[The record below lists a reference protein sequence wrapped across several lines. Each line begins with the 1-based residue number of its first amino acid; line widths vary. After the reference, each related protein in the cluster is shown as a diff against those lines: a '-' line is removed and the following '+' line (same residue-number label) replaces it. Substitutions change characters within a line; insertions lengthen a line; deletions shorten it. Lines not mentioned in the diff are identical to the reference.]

1 MPAKTVSAI
10 TLAAI
15 AAVSSAIAGGTHDYK
30 HEPRT
35 DVVHTKEG
43 PVRGFKIKDV
53 DIFLGIPF
61 AAPPVGNLRWQPPQP
76 VAPWR
81 RTLDTTEFGNRCV
94 QTNTFGV
101 FAAVSD
107 KEDCL
112 YLNVFAPSSK
122 GHDNDDDDDHGHKH
136 KLKPVMVWIYGGGL
150 FDGSTNEYDGS
161 KLARDGD
168 VVFVSMNYRLN
179 IMGFISHPAL
189 DTESDANTNYG
200 IMDMQAALR
209 WVQRN
214 IRQFGGDPD
223 NVTIFGESAGGTA
236 VYFNMISP
244 AAKGLFHRAIAHSP
258 AYAAT
263 QATYAAGVVRGQEF
277 AAAVGCGSDASAAT
291 AACLRAVPIQKIID
305 SGFPGRGPVRALDG
319 KILTINMGE
328 AFATGNFNK
337 VPVISG
343 NNRDEQ
349 TWFLGMTELNS
360 GTVLTA
366 ANYPA
371 AVNTAFGAVVG
382 PQVLTQYPLSNYP
395 NPSNALAAAQTD
407 RGFACGTRRANRL
420 LAQHVPTYGY
430 LFADR
435 TAPFYFPPVSF
446 NYWAAHT
453 LELEYIFANF
463 KGATG
468 VFKPLNRAQSKLS
481 DDMVSYWTT
490 FARTGNPNSRKTP
503 DWDRYTLDKDNYQLL
518 DLPKPRGT
526 LQFSTIH
533 KCDFWTSIDGP

>member
-1 MPAKTVSAI
+1 
-10 TLAAI
+10 
-15 AAVSSAIAGGTHDYK
+15 
-30 HEPRT
+30 
-35 DVVHTKEG
+35 
-43 PVRGFKIKDV
+43 
-53 DIFLGIPF
+53 
-61 AAPPVGNLRWQPPQP
+61 
-76 VAPWR
+76 
-81 RTLDTTEFGNRCV
+81 
-94 QTNTFGV
+94 
-101 FAAVSD
+101 
-107 KEDCL
+107 
-112 YLNVFAPSSK
+112 
-122 GHDNDDDDDHGHKH
+122 
-136 KLKPVMVWIYGGGL
+136 
-150 FDGSTNEYDGS
+150 
-161 KLARDGD
+161 
-168 VVFVSMNYRLN
+168 MNYRLN

-189 DTESDANTNYG
+189 DTESDAHTNYG
-200 IMDMQAALR
+200 IMDMQAALS

-244 AAKGLFHRAIAHSP
+244 ASKGLFHRAIAHSP
-258 AYAAT
+258 AYAAN

-277 AAAVGCGSDASAAT
+277 AAAVGCGSDASPAT
-291 AACLRAVPIQKIID
+291 AACLRAVPIQTIIA

-371 AVNTAFGAVVG
+371 AVTTAFGAVVG

-435 TAPFYFPPVSF
+435 TAPFYFPAVSF

-468 VFKPLNRAQSKLS
+468 DVQAAQPGAEQAL
-481 DDMVSYWTT
+481 
-490 FARTGNPNSRKTP
+490 RRHG
-503 DWDRYTLDKDNYQLL
+503 QLL
-518 DLPKPRGT
+518 DYLRADGQSELQGYARLGPLQARQGQLPAARPAQAERDAAV
-526 LQFSTIH
+526 LDHPQVRLLDLDRRPLRVVLSA
-533 KCDFWTSIDGP
+533 

>member
-1 MPAKTVSAI
+1 MVLAVSAI
-10 TLAAI
+10 ALAA
-15 AAVSSAIAGGTHDYK
+15 AAALTAAIAGGKHNYK

-43 PVRGFKIKDV
+43 PVRGFKIKGVDV
-53 DIFLGIPF
+53 FLGIPF

-76 VAPWR
+76 AARWR
-81 RTLDTTEFGNRCV
+81 KTLDATEFEKTCL

-112 YLNVFAPSSK
+112 YLNVFAPNSDK
-122 GHDNDDDDDHGHKH
+122 GHGHGRGHDHKR
-136 KLKPVMVWIYGGGL
+136 KLKPVMVWIHGGGL
-150 FDGSTNEYDGS
+150 FDGSSSEYDGS

-189 DTESDANTNYG
+189 DTESDAHTNYG

-214 IRQFGGDPD
+214 ISKFGGNPD

-236 VYFNMISP
+236 VLFNMISP
-244 AAKGLFHRAIAHSP
+244 TAKGLFHRAIVHSP
-258 AYAAT
+258 AYAAN

-277 AAAVGCGSDASAAT
+277 AAAVGCGSDASPAT
-291 AACLRAVPIQKIID
+291 ATCLRAVPIETIIA

-319 KILTINMGE
+319 KILTTNMGE
-328 AFATGNFNK
+328 AFTTGSFNK
-337 VPVISG
+337 VPVIIG

-349 TWFLGMTELNS
+349 TWFLGMTELAS
-360 GTVLTA
+360 GTPLTA
-366 ANYPA
+366 AGYPA
-371 AVNTAFGAVVG
+371 AVTAAFGATVG
-382 PQVLTQYPLSNYP
+382 PQVLTQYPLADFP

-407 RGFACGTRRANRL
+407 RGFACGTRRGARL
-420 LAQHVPTYGY
+420 IAQHVPMYAY

-435 TAPFYFPPVSF
+435 TAPFYFPAVSF

-468 VFKPLNRAQSKLS
+468 EFKPLNRAQSKLS
-481 DDMVSYWTT
+481 DDMVSYWTE
-490 FARTGNPNSRKTP
+490 FARTGNPNSRETP
-503 DWDRYTLDKDNYQLL
+503 DWDRYKLNKDNYQLL

-526 LQFSTIH
+526 LQFSAIH
-533 KCDFWTSIDGP
+533 KCDFWNSIDGP